1 MKYLIIFLF
10 LFTALSYG
18 SDLTRQKSI
27 QKIVY
32 LKGTIGLSHYYDPSE
47 LIFLTGK
54 LYKLIIKNVSDSKHY
69 FGSDLFSKS
78 IFTRKI
84 QLTRESKKAVEIKG
98 IIHEVELWPNE
109 ELEWWFV
116 PIKTGTFSDLE
127 CRIKDNKT
135 KLNHAEM
142 GMHGKIIIK

>member
-1 MKYLIIFLF
+1 MKTLF
-10 LFTALSYG
+10 IGDIVGIVTAIVTIS
-18 SDLTRQKSI
+18 SI
-27 QKIVY
+27 VAAITPTPKDDVWI
-32 LKGTIGLSHYYDPSE
+32 
-47 LIFLTGK
+47 GK

-98 IIHEVELWPNE
+98 IIYEVELWPNE

-142 GMHGKIIIK
+142 GMQGKIIIK